1 MWNDSSGKHKINNI
15 KQNRNLQCLKF
26 NWHRDII
33 LTLFFW
39 QIISWNKKKKCII
52 KQLLR
57 KISDQYDF
65 LIFMSTDTGQE
76 RLVVRCF
83 LRLSNQYKSSTVPGE
98 TKQLW
103 NQVNMN
109 ILYMQRNICSVYIF
123 IYIHVYTRTYSSLC
137 KCSKSYAV
145 QKLTINTHL
154 LIFEKLN
161 IVTFCRQQK
170 KL

>member
-1 MWNDSSGKHKINNI
+1 MTVWNDSSGKHKINNI

-26 NWHRDII
+26 NWHREII

-39 QIISWNKKKKCII
+39 QIISWNKKKKTKKKCII

-83 LRLSNQYKSSTVPGE
+83 LCLSNQYKSSTVPGE

-103 NQVNMN
+103 NQVNMY
-109 ILYMQRNICSVYIF
+109 ILYTQRNICSVCISIHIHTCIYKN
-123 IYIHVYTRTYSSLC
+123 IYIGKSMYEELC
-137 KCSKSYAV
+137 CPKIDY
-145 QKLTINTHL
+145 
-154 LIFEKLN
+154 
-161 IVTFCRQQK
+161 
-170 KL
+170 